1 MKNFNMINTEI
12 FNNFST
18 SLQKK
23 KIKKLKIIW
32 CSKTLMKNIKNFII
46 NIKIKKKN

>member
-1 MKNFNMINTEI
+1 MKNFNMINFEI

-18 SLQKK
+18 SIQKK

-32 CSKTLMKNIKNFII
+32 CTMTSMKNI
-46 NIKIKKKN
+46 